1 MAKSSRPR
9 SAPEQRLPTAL
20 QAVNLHAAGI
30 DIGAAEHWVAVP
42 ADTDPDPVRPFPA
55 HTAGLLALAV
65 WLTACGITTVAL
77 ESTGVYWIPLFE
89 LLESRGF
96 EVILVDPGTMPRN
109 GRPKSDVH
117 DCQWIQR
124 LHMLGLLTAAFRP
137 DDPVV
142 VLRGYLRLRLTLLA
156 DAARYLQHMQKALT
170 QMNVK
175 LQHVVSD
182 IAGKTGLDII
192 QAILGGV
199 RDPVALS
206 KLRDRRCKEDE
217 AAIAQALYGNWREEH
232 LFALRQALAAYHF
245 CHQQVRECD
254 GRIEAQLKAL
264 PAAAPAAP
272 LPPRSKSRRRTRNR
286 PGFDPR
292 PLLHRASG
300 VDLTRIEGIDETT
313 ALNVLGEIGLDM
325 SRWASVK
332 HFTSW
337 LGLSPR
343 HKISGGRILS
353 NRTRPSSNR
362 AAAALRLAA
371 ASLHR
376 SQSAL
381 GAFFRRLKSRKG
393 TPKAITATA
402 HKLARLI
409 YAMLKHGEE
418 YVSVSLEAYE
428 QGYRERQVR
437 LLSRRARELGYEL
450 VGGSEKG
457 PESR

>member
-1 MAKSSRPR
+1 MAKRSR
-9 SAPEQRLPTAL
+9 SAAEQQLPAAL

-30 DIGAAEHWVAVP
+30 DVGAEEHWVAVP
-42 ADTDPDPVRPFPA
+42 AAADPQPVRPFPA
-55 HTAGLLALAV
+55 HTAGLIALAA
-65 WLTACGITTVAL
+65 WLAACGVTTVAL

-109 GRPKSDVH
+109 GRPKTDVH
-117 DCQWIQR
+117 DCQWLQR
-124 LHMLGLLTAAFRP
+124 LHTLGLLTAAFRP

-142 VLRGYLRLRLTLLA
+142 VLRSYLRLRLTLLA
-156 DAARYLQHMQKALT
+156 DAARYVQHMQKALT

-182 IAGKTGLDII
+182 LTGKTGLRIL
-192 QAILGGV
+192 QAILDGV
-199 RDPVALS
+199 RDPRALA
-206 KLRDRRCKEDE
+206 KLRDCRCKEDE
-217 AAIAQALYGNWREEH
+217 AAIAQALHGNWREEH
-232 LFALRQALAAYHF
+232 LFALRQAVAAYHF
-245 CHQQVRECD
+245 CHQQIRDCD
-254 GRIEAQLKAL
+254 ERIEAGLQAL
-264 PAAAPAAP
+264 PASPASTP
-272 LPPRSKSRRRTRNR
+272 LPERTKARRRNRNR

-325 SRWASVK
+325 SRWATVK

-337 LGLSPR
+337 LGLCPH
-343 HKISGGRILS
+343 HKISGGRVLS
-353 NRTRPSSNR
+353 RRTRPTANR

-381 GAFFRRLKSRKG
+381 GAFFRRLKSRKR

-402 HKLARLI
+402 HKLARYI
-409 YAMLKHGEE
+409 YTMLKHGEE
-418 YVSVSLEAYE
+418 YAAQSLEWYE
-428 QGYRERQVR
+428 QQHRERQVR
-437 LLSRRARELGYEL
+437 VLSRRARELGYAL
-450 VGGSEKG
+450 VTAGEANA
-457 PESR
+457 SR

>member
-1 MAKSSRPR
+1 MARCPRPR
-9 SAPEQRLPTAL
+9 SAPEQQLPAAL

-30 DIGAAEHWVAVP
+30 DIGAEEHWVAVSDG
-42 ADTDPDPVRPFPA
+42 ADPESVRPFPA
-55 HTAGLLALAV
+55 HTAGLLALAA
-65 WLTACGITTVAL
+65 WLAACGVTTVAL

-89 LLESRGF
+89 LLESKGF

-124 LHMLGLLTAAFRP
+124 LHTLGLLTAAFRP

-142 VLRGYLRLRLTLLA
+142 VLRSYLRLRLTLLA
-156 DAARYLQHMQKALT
+156 DAARYLQHLQKALT

-182 IAGKTGLDII
+182 LGGKTGLDII
-192 QAILGGV
+192 QAILDGA
-199 RDPVALS
+199 RDPQALA
-206 KLRDRRCKEDE
+206 KLRDPRCKQDE
-217 AAIAQALYGNWREEH
+217 ATIAQALYGNWREEH
-232 LFALRQALAAYHF
+232 LFALRQALAAYRF

-254 GRIEAQLKAL
+254 GRIEGQLQAL
-264 PAAAPAAP
+264 PATTLAGP
-272 LPPRSKSRRRTRNR
+272 LPPRTKARRRNRNR

-300 VDLTRIEGIDETT
+300 VDLTCIEGIDETT
-313 ALNVLGEIGLDM
+313 ALTVLGEIGLDM
-325 SRWASVK
+325 SRWPSAK

-337 LGLSPR
+337 LGLCPR
-343 HKISGGRILS
+343 NKISGGRVLS
-353 NRTRPSSNR
+353 SRTRPTANR

-409 YAMLKHGEE
+409 YALLRQGER
-418 YVSVSLEAYE
+418 YVAVGLEAYE
-428 QGYRERQVR
+428 QQHRERQLR
-437 LLSRRARELGYEL
+437 LLNRRARELGYEL
-450 VGGSEKG
+450 VGRREEGSE
-457 PESR
+457 SR